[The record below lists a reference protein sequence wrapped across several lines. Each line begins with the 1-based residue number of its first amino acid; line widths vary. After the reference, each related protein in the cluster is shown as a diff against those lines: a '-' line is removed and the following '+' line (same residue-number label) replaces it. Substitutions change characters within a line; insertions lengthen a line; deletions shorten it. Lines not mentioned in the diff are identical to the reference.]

1 MADPRQGLNPW
12 QPSANQRYDQIVG
25 QGNYWPYGK
34 GNSGPFAATD
44 QWPSKPIVA
53 TPMLP
58 VAKTVSGD
66 ITYVKQAPRDTIIFD
81 DTLISSTQL
90 LDLFF
95 EDVGGLELA
104 NISRSDLVD
113 GQESIYSPIKNLS
126 SLKRRF
132 NPNNI
137 IANFSSVN
145 TYFSRFGI
153 DLLRRNIFYPLI
165 DEDTGDLIIEIE
177 SVYEDEEI
185 EVQILS
191 SGTIEKVAD

>member
-1 MADPRQGLNPW
+1 MTSPRDGLQPW
-12 QPSANQRYDQIVG
+12 QPSSNQRYDQIVG
-25 QGNYWPYGK
+25 QGSYWPYGK
-34 GNSGPFAATD
+34 DSYGPFLATD
-44 QWPSKPIVA
+44 QWPSKPVNS

-58 VAKTVSGD
+58 VARTVSGD

-81 DTLISSTQL
+81 DESLSSNQL

-95 EDVGGLELA
+95 EDIGGLELA
-104 NISRSDLVD
+104 NISRSDLID
-113 GQESIYSPIKNLS
+113 GQEATYSPIKNLS

-137 IANFSSVN
+137 IANFSSIN

-153 DLLRRNIFYPLI
+153 DLLRRNIFYPII
-165 DEDTGDLIIEIE
+165 DEDTGDLVIEIE
-177 SVYEDEEI
+177 NVFEDEEI

-191 SGTIEKVAD
+191 SGTIEKVVD

>member
-1 MADPRQGLNPW
+1 MIDPRSGLAPW
-12 QPSANQRYDQIVG
+12 QPSSNSKYDQIVS

-34 GNSGPFAATD
+34 NSMGPFSFSD
-44 QWPSKPIVA
+44 KWPEQQVSAK
-53 TPMLP
+53 PMLP
-58 VAKTVSGD
+58 ISKTVSGD
-66 ITYVKQAPRDTIIFD
+66 ITYVKQAPRDTIVFD
-81 DTLISSTQL
+81 ESLVSANQLI
-90 LDLFF
+90 DLFF
-95 EDVGGLELA
+95 EDIGGLELA
-104 NISRSDLVD
+104 NISRSDLID
-113 GQESIYSPIKNLS
+113 GQQQSYSPIKNLS

-153 DLLRRNIFYPLI
+153 DLLKRNIFYPII

-177 SVYEDEEI
+177 SVFEDEEI

>member
-1 MADPRQGLNPW
+1 MANPRQGLNPW
-12 QPSANQRYDQIVG
+12 QPSSNQRYDQVVG

-34 GNSGPFAATD
+34 GSYGPFVATD
-44 QWPSKPIVA
+44 QWPAKPVSA
-53 TPMLP
+53 TPILP
-58 VAKTVSGD
+58 VPKTVSGD
-66 ITYVKQAPRDTIIFD
+66 ITYVKQAPRDTIVFD
-81 DTLISSTQL
+81 EASISSNQL

-95 EDVGGLELA
+95 EDVGGIELA
-104 NISRSDLVD
+104 NLSRSDLID
-113 GQESIYSPIKNLS
+113 GQESNYAPIKNLS

-137 IANFSSVN
+137 IANFSSIN

-153 DLLRRNIFYPLI
+153 DLLRRNIYYPII

-177 SVYEDEEI
+177 DVFEDEEI

-191 SGTIEKVAD
+191 SGTIEKVVD